1 MSIVF
6 HNMQKIEIIVK
17 GEKQDY
23 IQDLLGDCGVTGYTL
38 ISDVAGMGHDGHYH
52 EAKLLFNE
60 QASLVMFVAV
70 AKPESIIEVARG
82 LKHIFEKSSGVMF
95 VSDVKVA
102 RLEKFT

>member
-1 MSIVF
+1 MAIVF

-23 IQDLLGDCGVTGYTL
+23 IQDLLRDSGVTGYTL
-38 ISDVAGMGHDGHYH
+38 ISDIAGMGHEGHYH

-70 AKPESIIEVARG
+70 SKPDVIASVSEG
-82 LKHIFEKSSGVMF
+82 LTQIFEKSSGVMF

-102 RLEKFT
+102 RLERFT

>member
-1 MSIVF
+1 MAVVF

-23 IQDLLGDCGVTGYTL
+23 IQELLQDCGATGYSL
-38 ISDVAGMGHDGHYH
+38 ISDLAGMGHDGQYH

-70 AKPESIIEVARG
+70 ARPDVIESVAEG
-82 LKHIFEKSSGVMF
+82 LTHIFEKSSGVMF